1 MTRPL
6 EHIVFI
12 GPRADCERAVATMR
26 PVVDAMRRHGV
37 AWRLDHDFGH
47 WTAPFGEAGGEIRM
61 RRVRTDQ
68 ILVSKR
74 IDAIAALSSGCFML
88 CASDLADDGAT
99 MADHIV
105 RVMDMVTGMPWNDS
119 ETFTTVDDWILGA
132 AAMADPTE
140 HHIGVVDLASP
151 WSSTELEDGMG
162 RPAAMPSGILTR
174 FDERVP
180 MTITISSRF
189 SDGSYRL
196 YVSSTYRWKDPASL
210 WAPGHDPVR
219 TLRILGSM
227 RAAGVIEEDRT

>member
-12 GPRADCERAVATMR
+12 GPRADCERAVASMQ
-26 PVVDAMRRHGV
+26 PVVDAMRRPSI
-37 AWRLDHDFGH
+37 AWRLVSDSGH
-47 WTAPFGEAGGEIRM
+47 WIAPFGEAGGEIRM
-61 RRVRTDQ
+61 RRVKADQ

-88 CASDLADDGAT
+88 CTSDLPDDGAA

-105 RVMDMVTGMPWNDS
+105 RVMDMVASMPWNDS
-119 ETFTTVDDWILGA
+119 ESFSVVDDWILA
-132 AAMADPTE
+132 AAVLADPTE

-162 RPAAMPSGILTR
+162 RPAAMPSAILTR

-210 WAPGHDPVR
+210 WSPGQDPVR
-219 TLRILGSM
+219 TLRVLGAM
-227 RAAGVIEEDRT
+227 RAAGVIGEDRT